1 MRRILLVLSALALVI
16 LSFALVACHNHEFG
30 EWQTTKEPNCTEAG
44 VKERICLSCG
54 EKETEAISAL
64 TVGGH
69 DFGEWQIDLEP
80 TCLSLGTKS
89 RDCKRCDEH
98 EIANIEENKDNHA
111 SFGDWVTTKEP
122 TCSAEGKKER
132 VCVCEYKE
140 TAIIPKLTEGGHD
153 FGDWAISVDP
163 TCSAEGQR
171 IRYCKDCNKP
181 EAEKL
186 SPLDEGGH
194 SFGQWQTVT
203 EPTCSSEGEQM
214 RDCAYCDKKE
224 SNKIP
229 VLTSGGHSFGDWVTT
244 KDPTCSTEGEQK
256 RVCGLC
262 GNTEYEPL
270 SPLDEGGHSYGE
282 WDITKKPTCD
292 SEGEQ
297 RKDCSLCD
305 DFVTE
310 VLEKLPIV
318 YTIKIDIDG
327 EESIVNLPEDGIY
340 ELTAPTKLGYNFLGF
355 FDGDREFNLSG
366 IVTGSKEITAKFEL
380 ANTVTFNELKTR
392 IEGGVDKVLIASDIT
407 LTDTIY
413 VTKATEITTNGIFT
427 LSRDASF
434 LGDLFVLGEDANGDS
449 SILDNTFANITIKP
463 AEGAS
468 LTIDGN
474 KSNITGT
481 VTGSAFF
488 MTSGATLNIYDG
500 VTLSNHKKL
509 GNSKALDLK
518 YSFNGA
524 ITPGGSVV
532 LINDGTFNMY
542 GGLVIDNEVSP
553 LLSPM
558 TPSEEKVEGYDVSTY
573 GGAIYNNG
581 TINIYGG
588 AFKGNRGSYGG
599 AIASGRMLNVQ
610 AGLFEGNSSS
620 YYGGAL
626 YQTNNASSVAYIGKE
641 GKDITVIFRDNS
653 SIIGGA
659 LRTQYNSGTVI
670 YGSTLFDSNKAI
682 SYTVTEDVLD
692 EITGEPTGETKEVII
707 TDAKGGAIQ
716 SYGELIIYYAEFKG
730 NYATERGGAISS
742 NYSSEDKVPRV
753 IIIHEALFENNT
765 ASLGGGIATGSDYEG
780 DLDAELQLGKVT
792 FIGNEASS
800 NGGALYQTSESIITL
815 IGESVFKN
823 NKAGGNGGTFY
834 LTNTTT
840 LKMLEDA
847 SVTIEGGE
855 AINGG
860 VAYLKTESTISLT
873 NATIKDNKAKS
884 GGAIYL
890 TSSKA
895 ILNNVTAYGN
905 TSTGSGAVVH
915 ATLSNVDISGT
926 SSFASNTASTHGG
939 VIFSSG
945 SIVNIQGTSENV
957 ITFENNLA
965 EKQGGAMYLAANSEN
980 DTTTRSQITASFA
993 SFKSNRANQV
1003 EQYGG
1008 GALYC
1013 SNVVAQLDNLVFDSN
1028 HAIYGGAISLYSASE
1043 LTGEKITFTNNTADL
1058 LGGVMYTSKSTANFT
1073 DITVNANKALGL
1085 TITEDV
1091 IDEATG
1097 EPTGEVT
1104 TTYSE
1109 GAGGAFY
1116 FNSASTAIF
1125 NILKADG
1132 NTADNGGLMMVYN
1145 DSTLEIKGEG
1155 NIIKNNQALSGE
1167 YQKGGGSIRFYDA
1180 TGTIENASFEGNIGL
1195 YGGAISLFNGS
1206 EVTLNSCNF
1215 DGNKSVLYEYVT
1227 GENTYSQGGAIYNN
1241 NSGVSLDS
1249 CVIKNSSADTRG
1261 SAIYSTVGT
1270 VTLSNTTITQNTG
1283 KDSIV
1288 YLTKTTLTSTNTNYT
1303 ANTTKTGVIYSNTS
1317 SVVIMNGGSMSNNEA
1332 TSHGGAIYIPNGTL
1346 TADNVKFENNIS
1358 GGFGG
1363 AISIDSKGA
1372 VTLNDVVFTKN
1383 IASNGGAIGLAGGS
1397 LTINGI
1403 TANENQAI
1411 GTGDTVGNGGAISVK
1426 KESTDVIISINKGTT
1441 ITENTFTGNI
1451 ASRAGGAIFFF
1462 DSTGEFNA
1470 NQLTFTNN
1478 EATSNYGGALYLRAA
1493 DPSLL
1498 TADIGTIIANG
1509 NKAGGNGGALYL
1521 YKMTGSID
1529 SITASNN
1536 SANNGGAMYIA
1547 GSAVVEINQLYGSGN
1562 SATTNGGFAYIGTST
1577 TTIYSGEIGENDDS
1591 KGLELYVSVSKA
1603 AKIDLSKFTF
1613 PDGGVNKASY
1623 IDNIAQ

>member
-1 MRRILLVLSALALVI
+1 MRKILLVLSALALVI
-16 LSFALVACHNHEFG
+16 LSFAFASCHQHEFG
-30 EWQTTKEPNCTEAG
+30 EWQTTVEPNCSIAG
-44 VKERICLSCG
+44 TKERICLSCQ
-54 EKETEAISAL
+54 EKETAEIPVL
-64 TVGGH
+64 TEGGH
-69 DFGEWQIDLEP
+69 DFGEWQIDLKP

-89 RDCKRCDEH
+89 RDCKRCNKH
-98 EIANIEENKDNHA
+98 EIANVEENKDNHA
-111 SFGDWVTTKEP
+111 SFGDWVTVTEP
-122 TCSAEGKKER
+122 SCSKDGKKER

-153 FGDWAISVDP
+153 FGEWAISIEP
-163 TCSAEGQR
+163 TCSEGGQR

-181 EAEKL
+181 EAEAL
-186 SPLDEGGH
+186 TPLDEGGH
-194 SFGQWQTVT
+194 SFGEWYTVT
-203 EPTCSSEGEQM
+203 EPDCSNVGERK
-214 RDCAYCDKKE
+214 RDCAYCDHKE
-224 SNKIP
+224 SEEIP
-229 VLTSGGHSFGDWVTT
+229 VLTSGGHTFGNWSTT
-244 KDPTCSTEGEQK
+244 KEPTCSTEGEQK

-270 SPLDEGGHSYGE
+270 SPLDEGGHSFGIWRE
-282 WDITKKPTCD
+282 TIKPTCD
-292 SEGEQ
+292 SEGEK
-297 RKDCSLCD
+297 RRYCSLC
-305 DFVTE
+305 VTYYETE
-310 VLEKLPIV
+310 VIDKLPIA
-318 YTIKIDIDG
+318 YTITLNIDG
-327 EESIVNLPEDGIY
+327 ATSIINLPEDGIY
-340 ELTAPTKLGYNFLGF
+340 FLTEPTKLGYNFIGF

-366 IVTGSKEITAKFEL
+366 VVTESKEITAKFEL

-434 LGDLFVLGEDANGDS
+434 FGDLFVLGEDANGDS
-449 SILDNTFANITIKP
+449 SILNNTFANITVKP
-463 AEGAS
+463 ADGAS

-474 KSNITGT
+474 KANITDT
-481 VTGSAFF
+481 VIGSAFF
-488 MTSGATLNIYDG
+488 MTSGSTLNIYDG

-509 GNSKALDLK
+509 GNSKTLDLK
-518 YSFNGA
+518 YAFNGA

-532 LINDGTFNMY
+532 LIDDGVFNMY
-542 GGLVIDNEVSP
+542 GGLIIDNEVSP

-558 TPSEEKVEGYDVSTY
+558 TPAESKVEGYDVSTY

-581 TINIYGG
+581 TANIYGG
-588 AFKGNRGSYGG
+588 TLRGNTGSYGG
-599 AIASGRMLNVQ
+599 AIASGRILNIE
-610 AGLFEGNSSS
+610 AGLFEENSST
-620 YYGGAL
+620 YYGGAI

-641 GKDITVIFRDNS
+641 GKDISVIFRGNS

-659 LRTQYNSGTVI
+659 LRTQYNSGTII

-682 SYTVTEDVLD
+682 SYIITEDVLD
-692 EITGEPTGETKEVII
+692 EVTGEPTGETKEVII

-905 TSTGSGAVVH
+905 TSTGSGAVLH
-915 ATLSNVDISGT
+915 ATLSTVNISGT
-926 SSFASNTASTHGG
+926 SSFTSNTSGSNGG
-939 VIFSSG
+939 VASVSG
-945 SIVNIQGTSENV
+945 TTVNILGTGENV

-965 EKQGGAMYLAANSEN
+965 EKQGGAMYLSANSEN

-993 SFKSNRANQV
+993 SFKSNIANQV

-1013 SNVVAQLDNLVFDSN
+1013 SNVVAQLNNLVFDSN
-1028 HAIYGGAISLYSASE
+1028 HAIYGGAISLYSGSE

-1058 LGGVMYTSKSTANFT
+1058 FGGVMYTSKSFVTFT
-1073 DITVNANKALGL
+1073 DITVNGNKATGY
-1085 TITEDV
+1085 TSTEDV
-1091 IDEATG
+1091 IDETTG
-1097 EPTGEVT
+1097 LPTGT
-1104 TTYSE
+1104 TDTYHT
-1109 GAGGAFY
+1109 GVGGAFY
-1116 FNSASTAIF
+1116 FNSNSTAKF
-1125 NILKADG
+1125 NGINAEG
-1132 NTADNGGLMMVYN
+1132 NISENAGFIMINVSN
-1145 DSTLEIKGEG
+1145 LEIKGEG
-1155 NIIKNNQALSGE
+1155 NIIKNNQATSGK
-1167 YQKGGGSIRFYDA
+1167 YQKGGGAICFSDSI
-1180 TGTIENASFEGNIGL
+1180 GTIKNTSFEGNIGL
-1195 YGGAISLFNGS
+1195 YGGAIALFSGS

-1241 NSGVSLDS
+1241 NSSVSLDS
-1249 CVIKNSSADTRG
+1249 CVIKNSSTDTRG

-1270 VTLSNTTITQNTG
+1270 VTLTNTTITQNTG
-1283 KDSIV
+1283 TDSII
-1288 YLTKTTLTSTNTNYT
+1288 YLTKTTLTSTNTTYT

-1346 TADNVKFENNIS
+1346 TANNVKFENNIS

-1372 VTLNDVVFTKN
+1372 VTLNDVVFTRN
-1383 IASNGGAIGLAGGS
+1383 TASNGGAIGLAGGS

-1426 KESTDVIISINKGTT
+1426 KGSVDVIIHINAGTQ

-1478 EATSNYGGALYLRAA
+1478 EATSNYAGALYLRAA

-1498 TADIGTIIANG
+1498 TADIGTIVANG